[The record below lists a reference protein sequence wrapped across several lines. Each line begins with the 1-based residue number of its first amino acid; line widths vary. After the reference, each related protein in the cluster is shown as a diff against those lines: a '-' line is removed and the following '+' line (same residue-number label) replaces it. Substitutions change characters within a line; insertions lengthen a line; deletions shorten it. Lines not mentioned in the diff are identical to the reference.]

1 MANSNLS
8 LYHGVVHRAAEPYSA
23 QYRLCVETGANQL
36 QTAAVDQEEV
46 STFAH
51 SQLADIIPAQQPCAA
66 PGGDLQDIVAA
77 GSGLAGVKPV
87 QQECDAQFLHET
99 GAVVAGAAVHGKT
112 DRNAQMQHF
121 RDAGHAAGK
130 LHVADGAMGHT
141 GTGAGQ
147 HPKLLVIE
155 VDAMGKPYVAACPA
169 EALHI
174 LQRTDALPL
183 QHKVFLVLG
192 LAQVRVEPY
201 AVLTGQN
208 SALPQQLR

>member
-1 MANSNLS
+1 M
-8 LYHGVVHRAAEPYSA
+8 
-23 QYRLCVETGANQL
+23 
-36 QTAAVDQEEV
+36 
-46 STFAH
+46 
-51 SQLADIIPAQQPCAA
+51 
-66 PGGDLQDIVAA
+66 
-77 GSGLAGVKPV
+77 

-112 DRNAQMQHF
+112 DRNAQLQHF

-141 GTGAGQ
+141 STGAGQ

-155 VDAMGKPYVAACPA
+155 VDAMGKPYIAAGPA

-174 LQRTDALPL
+174 LQRTDPLPL

-192 LAQVRVEPY
+192 LAQVRVEPH
-201 AVLTGQN
+201 AVLAGQN
-208 SALPQQLR
+208 SALPKQLR